1 MNFTNFMNFKNLKEI
16 FDSFNTLKVLIIG
29 DLMVDVYYWGD
40 VSRISPEA
48 PVPIVA
54 VSKKESRMG
63 GAANVAINIQAMGA
77 TPILCGVI
85 GADSNG
91 EKLVRILKEKK
102 LPTEGI
108 LLSEDRPTTTKTRI
122 ISSNHHIVR
131 IDDETDEFIGEK
143 LTKKLLEQIEKFIK
157 AGKADVI
164 IFEDYDKGVISPE
177 LIKKV
182 TALAKKNKIPTV
194 VDPKKRNFTD
204 YNEVTLFKP
213 NLKELREGLKVEVQA
228 GDFKQVQAV
237 TEQLRKSQKIAN
249 VLVTLSE
256 HGVFINSD
264 KEKKLVPAHIRKISD
279 VSGAGDTVVSIA
291 ALCCALNLPPVEM
304 AFLSNLAGGQVCEK
318 TGVVP
323 VDKKQLLEEAMQFM
337 NGTK

>member
-1 MNFTNFMNFKNLKEI
+1 MNPTELKKI
-16 FDSFNTLKVLIIG
+16 FDSFNKLKVLIIG

-85 GADSNG
+85 GDDSNG
-91 EKLVRILKEKK
+91 EKLLKILKEKK

-108 LLSEDRPTTTKTRI
+108 VVSEDRPTTTKTRI

-131 IDDETDEFIGEK
+131 IDDETDEYIGEEQ
-143 LTKKLLEQIEKFIK
+143 TKKLLEQIEKFIK
-157 AGKADVI
+157 KGEADVI
-164 IFEDYDKGVISPE
+164 IFEDYDKGVISAS

-182 TALAKKNKIPTV
+182 VSLAKKYNIPTV

-204 YNEVTLFKP
+204 YHEVTLFKP
-213 NLKELREGLKVEVQA
+213 NLKELKEGLKVEVQG
-228 GDFKQVQAV
+228 GDIKQVQAV
-237 TEQLRKSQKIAN
+237 TERLRKNQRIAN

-256 HGVFINSD
+256 YGVFINSE
-264 KEKKLVPAHIRKISD
+264 KEKKLVPAHIRNISD

-291 ALCCALNLPPVEM
+291 ALCSALNLPPLDI

-323 VDKKQLLEEAMQFM
+323 VDKKQLLKEALQFM
-337 NGTK
+337 NGNK

>member
-1 MNFTNFMNFKNLKEI
+1 MNPAELKKI
-16 FDSFNTLKVLIIG
+16 FDSFNKLKVLIIG

-85 GADSNG
+85 GDDSNG
-91 EKLVRILKEKK
+91 EKLLKILKEKK

-108 LLSEDRPTTTKTRI
+108 VVSEDRPTTTKTRI

-131 IDDETDEFIGEK
+131 IDDETDEYIGEEQ
-143 LTKKLLEQIEKFIK
+143 TKKLLEHIEKFIK
-157 AGKADVI
+157 KGEADVI
-164 IFEDYDKGVISPE
+164 IFEDYDKGVISAS

-182 TALAKKNKIPTV
+182 VSLAKKYNIPTV
-194 VDPKKRNFTD
+194 VDPKKRNFTE
-204 YNEVTLFKP
+204 YHEVTLFKP
-213 NLKELREGLKVEVQA
+213 NLKELKEGLKVEVQG
-228 GDFKQVQAV
+228 GDIKQVQAV
-237 TEQLRKSQKIAN
+237 TERLRKNQRIAN

-256 HGVFINSD
+256 YGVFINSE
-264 KEKKLVPAHIRKISD
+264 KEKKLVPAHIRNISD

-291 ALCCALNLPPVEM
+291 ALCSALNLPPLDI

-323 VDKKQLLEEAMQFM
+323 VDKKQLLKEALQFM
-337 NGTK
+337 NGNK

>member
-1 MNFTNFMNFKNLKEI
+1 LNPAELKKI
-16 FDSFNTLKVLIIG
+16 FDSFDKLKVLIIG
-29 DLMVDVYYWGD
+29 DLMLDVYYWGD

-85 GADSNG
+85 GNDSNG
-91 EKLVRILKEKK
+91 EKLVKILKEKK
-102 LPTEGI
+102 LHTEGI
-108 LLSEDRPTTTKTRI
+108 MVSEERPTTTKTRI

-131 IDDETDEFIGEK
+131 IDDETDEYIGDK
-143 LTKKLLEQIEKFIK
+143 LTKKLLSQIQKFIEK
-157 AGKADVI
+157 GNADVI
-164 IFEDYDKGVISPE
+164 IFEDYDKGVLSAD

-182 TALAKKNKIPTV
+182 IAMAKKKGIPTV
-194 VDPKKRNFTD
+194 VDPKKRNFTS
-204 YNEVTLFKP
+204 YHEVTLFKP
-213 NLKELREGLKVEVQA
+213 NLKELKEGLGMEVQA
-228 GDFKQVQAV
+228 GNMAQVQQV
-237 TEQLRKSQKIAN
+237 TEHLRKSQKIAN

-264 KEKKLVPAHIRKISD
+264 KEKKLVPAHIRNISD

-291 ALCCALNLPPVEM
+291 ALCCALHMTPVQI

-323 VDKKQLLEEAMQFM
+323 VDKKQLLNEAMQFM
-337 NGTK
+337 NGSK